1 MTVRVMNLGGGGV
14 GKTSL
19 LLQWAKQQ
27 FQEDYTPTIEEM
39 LTKTVSIGKKT
50 YQVEMTDTAGQ
61 EEFAQMR
68 WRYMQPSEGFLFV
81 FSVIEPPTLHQ
92 LSDLYG
98 DVRKAKQSKMHCVL
112 AGNKIDLKDE
122 AKNGFVSHEEG
133 TEFANKMG
141 CRYYETSAKTCHNSP
156 ELFDDLI
163 RGVIRMQ
170 NANGSCCKIF

>member
-1 MTVRVMNLGGGGV
+1 MNLGGGGV

-19 LLQWAKQQ
+19 ILQWARQQ

-81 FSVIEPPTLHQ
+81 FSVIEPSTLNQ
-92 LSDLYG
+92 LNDLYS
-98 DVRKAKQSKMHCVL
+98 DVKKAKQGKMHCVL

-122 AKNGFVSHEEG
+122 AKNGLVSQEEG
-133 TEFANKMG
+133 IAFANKMG
-141 CRYYETSAKTCHNSP
+141 CKYYETSAKTGFNLP

-170 NANGSCCKIF
+170 GGEGGCCMIF